1 MYNLKVAYYHY
12 LVHDGRRSATGNFRE
27 ENRPMAHNIDQTT
40 GEAAIAFVGETPWHG
55 LGSRVEET
63 ATIEEIKKAARLG
76 WNVNLSPVQYVDA
89 DGQRRTI
96 KHNVLYRDD
105 TNEMLTIV
113 GPEYKPFQNDQ
124 VLDFFKHYVEAGDM
138 SIHTAGALNG
148 GRIVWALA
156 KMKASYLLDNVDQVD
171 GYVLLMNPHV
181 YGKGA
186 IAKLT
191 EVRVVCNNTLTMAL
205 GGRGSEIKLW
215 HNKEFSVD
223 RQDEVKSRLGIAHEK
238 FNVLSEQAKKL
249 AAAKLDA
256 QAVIEMALATL
267 APRKAN
273 EELDLEEMPRSV
285 QTVVEL
291 WQGAGKGSKLPSSD
305 GTAWGAF
312 NAVTEFVDWHRGR
325 SSNARL
331 TYAWL
336 GNGETVKHKART
348 HLLDLIGAN

>member
-1 MYNLKVAYYHY
+1 
-12 LVHDGRRSATGNFRE
+12 
-27 ENRPMAHNIDQTT
+27 MAHDIDETT
-40 GEAAIAFVGETPWHG
+40 GEAAMAYVGDTPWHG
-55 LGSRVEET
+55 LGRRVPDGAPIET
-63 ATIEEIKKAARLG
+63 IRKEAGLG
-76 WNVNLSPVQYVDA
+76 WNVNLSPVLYVDA
-89 DGQRRTI
+89 DGERRTM

-105 TNEMLTIV
+105 TNAPLTIV

-156 KMKASYLLDNVDQVD
+156 KMKADYLLQNVDKVE

-191 EVRVVCNNTLTMAL
+191 EVRVVCRNTMTMAL

-215 HNKEFSVD
+215 HNREFTIE
-223 RQDEVKSRLGIAHEK
+223 RQDEVKARLGIAHEK

-249 AAAKLDA
+249 AAAKVDID
-256 QAVIEMALATL
+256 AVIEMAFKVA
-267 APRKAN
+267 APRK
-273 EELDLEEMPRSV
+273 EFDLDMEMAPRSV
-285 QTVVEL
+285 QKIVEL
-291 WQGAGKGSKLPSSD
+291 WQGAGKGADLPTAA
-305 GTAWGAF
+305 GTAWGAV
-312 NAVTEFVDWHRGR
+312 NAVTEYVDWHRGR

-331 TYAWL
+331 SYAWL
-336 GNGETVKHKART
+336 GGGESVKREARQAM
-348 HLLDLIGAN
+348 LELIGAN